1 MEVVSSEPINTAAI
15 IEMNTQRKSSRT
27 LLLHI
32 ETLYKVL
39 LLLEDLENP
48 VAIAAAQI
56 LKQKR
61 AKEHQQALEQAAIA
75 RAIAMANGEEI
86 AESEEPPTFTLPSDK
101 YPLPQTHDE
110 LIPKLLAGLSPEK
123 VTAMMTVRKG
133 KVRNLRVF
141 VKGRQ

>member
-1 MEVVSSEPINTAAI
+1 MEVVSNEPINTAAI
-15 IEMNTQRKSSRT
+15 IEINTQRKSSRT

-32 ETLYKVL
+32 ETLYKIL

-61 AKEHQQALEQAAIA
+61 EKERQQALGQAAIA
-75 RAIAMANGEEI
+75 RAIAIANGEEV
-86 AESEEPPTFTLPSDK
+86 AEGSETQIFALPSDK
-101 YPLPQTHDE
+101 YPQPQTHDE
-110 LIPKLLAGLSPEK
+110 LIPKLLAGLTPEK

-133 KVRNLRVF
+133 KVIFLSLKIR
-141 VKGRQ
+141 